1 MKRNN
6 RVLILLASIVFT
18 SLGSYLKI
26 TGLSEALL
34 AIGIVTFIVAMVMI
48 LRRLF
53 TN

>member
-6 RVLILLASIVFT
+6 GVLVLLASIV
-18 SLGSYLKI
+18 LNAVGSYLKI

-48 LRRLF
+48 LRKLF